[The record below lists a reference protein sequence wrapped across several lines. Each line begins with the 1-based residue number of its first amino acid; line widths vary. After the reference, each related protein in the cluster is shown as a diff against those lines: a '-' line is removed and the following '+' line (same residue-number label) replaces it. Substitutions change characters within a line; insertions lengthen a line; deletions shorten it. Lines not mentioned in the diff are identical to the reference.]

1 MFLIKIFSV
10 DKVSAVL
17 REAGN
22 LAGREFCLNAL
33 DRELPFGEFAA
44 KLQDKLMK
52 LKVGILRIE
61 KSDLER
67 LPPYIS
73 LNQIYVTPESDA

>member
-1 MFLIKIFSV
+1 MFLIKMFPV
-10 DKVSAVL
+10 DKVSEVL

-33 DRELPFGEFAA
+33 DRELPFGEFVV
-44 KLQDKLMK
+44 KLQDKLME
-52 LKVGILRIE
+52 LKLRIE
-61 KSDLER
+61 RSDLER